1 MSLRNMSSKGT
12 QCRCLQFN
20 SNLLVTSA
28 LGISTENQGQAHAY
42 RRLNS
47 VASHWAQTE
56 VLSVAQLPVPVVIPV
71 SVVTVVL
78 LSVELL
84 VIPCPSSGHTS
95 TGASRFGRSVAN
107 SDLGCAD
114 AVKQDCYLQTGC
126 IDRHTRTRTHT
137 HKPTPTEGGRAAG
150 VLVRGML
157 VSGAAQYCECA
168 SQCC

>member
-1 MSLRNMSSKGT
+1 MN
-12 QCRCLQFN
+12 FN
-20 SNLLVTSA
+20 VLVTSA
-28 LGISTENQGQAHAY
+28 LGISTENQGQAHAC

-56 VLSVAQLPVPVVIPV
+56 VHSVVPLPVPVGIPV
-71 SVVTVVL
+71 SVVLVPVVL

-114 AVKQDCYLQTGC
+114 AVKQDGYLQVGC
-126 IDRHTRTRTHT
+126 IDRHTHTHT
-137 HKPTPTEGGRAAG
+137 HTNPLPRRVGELLAYWPE
-150 VLVRGML
+150 GML

-168 SQCC
+168 SRCC